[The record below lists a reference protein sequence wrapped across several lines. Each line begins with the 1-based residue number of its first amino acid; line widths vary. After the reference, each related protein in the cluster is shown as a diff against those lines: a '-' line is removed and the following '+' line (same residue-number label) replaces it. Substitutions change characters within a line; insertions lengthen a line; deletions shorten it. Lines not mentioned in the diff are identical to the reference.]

1 VLYGIAEFLISELV
15 SFGVRGHPL
24 LDVVAAKIRAASITF
39 GGTI

>member
-1 VLYGIAEFLISELV
+1 VFYGIAEFLVSELV
-15 SFGVRGHPL
+15 SFGVGRDPL